1 MIRTVACFTTDCYY
15 KEILRNFRNSNTT
28 ILFYKD
34 ISAFLTE
41 SQSEKPSDI
50 YIVDSKL
57 ENVNTAIFVE
67 ALSLVSQYH
76 ASKILIVV
84 DHFSEKIFQKYIKLG
99 FSYILSRDVFP
110 YLIPAI
116 LENIDCFLCD
126 NSKSKAIIKYRS
138 LQFCFSSGYIILK
151 ECKIFMTPASLSL
164 IQCLAQDCVYHPLS
178 ILKQQL
184 EKEFNKSI
192 SNSYITV
199 TISRI
204 NREVYKATG
213 LRLIKNRY
221 KFGYYLDI

>member
-1 MIRTVACFTTDCYY
+1 MIRTVTCFTADCYY
-15 KEILRNFRNSNTT
+15 KEILRNFRNSNT
-28 ILFYKD
+28 IISFHKD

-57 ENVNTAIFVE
+57 ENVNTPIFVE

-99 FSYILSRDVFP
+99 FSYILSRGVFP

-126 NSKSKAIIKYRS
+126 NSRSQKIKKYKS
-138 LQFCFSSGYIILK
+138 LQLCVSSGYIILK
-151 ECKIFMTPASLSL
+151 ECKIFMTPISLSL
-164 IQCLAQDCVYHPLS
+164 INYLTEDCIYHPLS
-178 ILKQQL
+178 ILKQKL
-184 EKEFNKSI
+184 EEEINRTI

-204 NREVYKATG
+204 NREVYKSTG

-221 KFGYYLDI
+221 RFGYYLDI